1 LRALIVDDEPLARQ
15 RLRTMLADHPDV
27 AIVGESE
34 TADEALRAI
43 RGLRPDVVFLD
54 VQMPGMDGFHV
65 LDTMN
70 VTPAPF
76 VVMVTGQA
84 EHAVRAFDRAAGDYL
99 LKPYDHSRLAKA
111 IGRARAALQHRGGYL
126 ERMAVTLGK
135 RTVFVATSAIDWIEA
150 RDNYACL
157 HVGQQQH
164 LVRETL
170 ATLEGRLDPKLWVR
184 IHRSAIVR
192 FDRIKELRNLGLG
205 DRAVILQDGTELP
218 VGQKY
223 RDRLPQG

>member
-1 LRALIVDDEPLARQ
+1 
-15 RLRTMLADHPDV
+15 MLADHPDV
-27 AIVGESE
+27 EIVGESE
-34 TADEALRAI
+34 TAEQALRAI
-43 RGLRPDVVFLD
+43 RSLRPDLVFLD
-54 VQMPGMDGFHV
+54 VQMPGLDGFHV
-65 LDTMN
+65 LDTVN

-76 VVMVTGQA
+76 VVFVTGQA
-84 EHAVRAFDRAAGDYL
+84 DHAVRAFDRAAGDYL
-99 LKPYDHSRLAKA
+99 LKPYDDSRLAKA
-111 IGRARAALQHRGGYL
+111 VGRARAALQDRGGYPD
-126 ERMAVTLGK
+126 RMAVTLGK
-135 RTVFVATSAIDWIEA
+135 RTVFVETSAIDWIEA

-170 ATLEGRLDPKLWVR
+170 AALESSLDPKHFVR